1 MSFPVGSLVLYK
13 TKTARVLSSAE
24 KIEIEVLGGGKEK
37 VRPKDIVLL
46 HLGPYQGASQLAQGP
61 TQLTHPPEEL
71 CDLWELLEGEDTTL
85 EDLSNMLFGSFSVT
99 DAYWMWQ
106 YVGETPYF
114 EGTPD
119 KLRPR
124 SSVALDKIR
133 QDALKKE
140 QEKVREAE
148 FLERLRSGTYALE
161 DKTRLLELENL
172 ALGRTTKSKLMAALG
187 QSETPEAA
195 HALLLRIGLWDSS
208 KNPYP
213 SRMGVVLNP
222 PLSEVPAFTPE
233 ARLDL
238 TFLESYAID
247 DEGAGDPDDAISLE
261 PFKNGSFRLWVHVSD
276 VAALIAPDSPLDHEA
291 RKRGATL
298 YTPER
303 IITMLPE
310 DSVQVLGLG
319 LEPIS
324 NALSFGIT
332 LEGPDFVPGEIQI
345 QLSRVWVT
353 RTTYAGVSSRLGE
366 EPFRQ
371 MLEIARRLEARRVE
385 NGAVQLELPEVKIK
399 AVGGVVS
406 IKAIGH
412 EAARPIVQESMMLAG
427 WAAATYALERE
438 IPFPFARQD
447 VFEQFDGPAQDLPEM
462 FARRKSLGRTQ
473 WNVRPGRHMG
483 LGLEPYAQVTSPMR
497 RYLDLVAHQQLRAHL
512 REQNR
517 PEQEGL
523 EQEGLEETDPQE
535 SLLGTSAVL
544 ERIGASDLASSSVR
558 QAERSSNRHWTLVYL
573 QQNPSWQGRGVVV
586 DQRGAGNTVLIPDLA
601 LEVTLGGNL
610 ELGQEFVLEAVSV
623 DLAALEVRFRMN
635 NV

>member
-1 MSFPVGSLVLYK
+1 MSFPPGSLVLYK
-13 TKTARVLSSAE
+13 TKVARVLSSAE
-24 KIEIEVLGGGKEK
+24 KIEIEILGGGKEK

-46 HLGPYQGASQLAQGP
+46 HPGPYQGASQLAQGP
-61 TQLTHPPEEL
+61 MQLTHPPEEL
-71 CDLWELLEGEDTTL
+71 RDLWELLEGEDTTL
-85 EDLSNMLFGSFSVT
+85 EDLSNLLFGAFGVS

-106 YVGETPYF
+106 YVQDTPYF
-114 EGTPD
+114 EGAPD

-124 SSVALDKIR
+124 SSEELEKIR
-133 QDALKKE
+133 QDALDKE

-148 FLERLRSGTYALE
+148 FLERLRAGTYSSE

-172 ALGRTTKSKLMAALG
+172 ALGRTSKSKLMAALG

-195 HALLLRIGLWDSS
+195 HALLLRIGLWDSG

-213 SRMGVVLNP
+213 SRMGVVLNSP
-222 PLSEVPAFTPE
+222 TLEVPAFPDE
-233 ARLDL
+233 ARLNL
-238 TFLESYAID
+238 TNLESYAID

-261 PFKNGSFRLWVHVSD
+261 PLGDGSFRLWIHVSD
-276 VAALIAPDSPLDHEA
+276 VAALIGPDSPLDHEA

-324 NALSFGIT
+324 NALSIGIA
-332 LEGPDFVPGEIQI
+332 LEGLDFVPGEIQI
-345 QLSRVWVT
+345 KLSRVRVT
-353 RTTYAGVSSRLGE
+353 RTTYAGVSERLAE

-371 MLEIARRLEARRVE
+371 MLEIAHKLEAQRVE

-412 EAARPIVQESMMLAG
+412 EPARLIVQEAMMLAG
-427 WAAATYALERE
+427 WAAAKYALERE

-512 REQNR
+512 CEQIP
-517 PEQEGL
+517 PEGEGL
-523 EQEGLEETDPQE
+523 EQVDQQE

-573 QQNPSWQGRGVVV
+573 MQNSGWLGRGVIV

-601 LEVTLGGNL
+601 LEVTIGGNL
-610 ELGQEFVLEAVSV
+610 ELGQELVLEAVSV
-623 DLAALEVRFRMN
+623 DLAALEVRFRVN
-635 NV
+635 LEGEQ

>member
-46 HLGPYQGASQLAQGP
+46 HPGPYQGASQLAQGP
-61 TQLTHPPEEL
+61 MQLTHPPEEL
-71 CDLWELLEGEDTTL
+71 SDLWELLEGEDTTL
-85 EDLSNMLFGSFSVT
+85 EDLSNMMFGGFSVT

-106 YVGETPYF
+106 YVGQTPYF

-124 SSVALDKIR
+124 SSEALEKIR
-133 QDALKKE
+133 QDAFDKLAQGERE
-140 QEKVREAE
+140 QE
-148 FLERLRSGTYALE
+148 FLERLRSGTYLSE
-161 DKTRLLELENL
+161 DKTRLLEIENL
-172 ALGRTTKSKLMAALG
+172 ALGRTSKSKLMATLG

-195 HALLLRIGLWDSS
+195 HALLLRIGLWDSG

-222 PLSEVPAFTPE
+222 PTLDVAAFTPE

-238 TFLESYAID
+238 TQLESYAID

-261 PFKNGSFRLWVHVSD
+261 ALENGGFRLWIHVSD
-276 VAALIAPDSPLDHEA
+276 VAALVKPDSPLDHEA

-324 NALSFGIT
+324 NALSIGIT
-332 LEGPDFVPGEIQI
+332 LTLPDFVPSEIQI
-345 QLSRVWVT
+345 QLSRVRVT

-371 MLEIARRLEARRVE
+371 MLEIAHKLEARRVE
-385 NGAVQLELPEVKIK
+385 GGAVQLELPEVKIK

-406 IKAIGH
+406 IKPIGH
-412 EAARPIVQESMMLAG
+412 ETARPIVQEAMMLAG

-512 REQNR
+512 HEQTGQTG
-517 PEQEGL
+517 PA
-523 EQEGLEETDPQE
+523 QEGLEETDPQE
-535 SLLGTSAVL
+535 SMLGTSAVL
-544 ERIGASDLASSSVR
+544 ERIGASDLASGSVR
-558 QAERSSNRHWTLVYL
+558 QAERVSNRHWTLVYL
-573 QQNPSWQGRGVVV
+573 QLNPGWQGRGVVV

-601 LEVTLGGNL
+601 LEVSIGGNL
-610 ELGQEFVLEAVSV
+610 ELGQELILEAVSV
-623 DLAALEVRFRMN
+623 DLAALEVRFRVN
-635 NV
+635 SV

>member
-1 MSFPVGSLVLYK
+1 MSFPLGSLVLYK
-13 TKTARVLSSAE
+13 TRVARVLSSAE

-37 VRPKDIVLL
+37 VRPKDIALL
-46 HLGPYQGASQLAQGP
+46 HPGPYRDASQLAQGP
-61 TQLTHPPEEL
+61 MQFTHPPEEL
-71 CDLWELLEGEDTTL
+71 SDLWELLEGEDTTL
-85 EDLSNMLFGSFSVT
+85 EDLSNMLFGGFGVS

-106 YVGETPYF
+106 YVQETPYF

-119 KLRPR
+119 KLSPR
-124 SSVALDKIR
+124 SSEALAKIRRDALDKLAQGER
-133 QDALKKE
+133 
-140 QEKVREAE
+140 EKE
-148 FLERLRSGTYALE
+148 FLERLRSGTYLPE

-172 ALGRTTKSKLMAALG
+172 ALGRTSKSKLMVTLG

-195 HALLLRIGLWDSS
+195 HALLLRIGLWDFSR
-208 KNPYP
+208 NPYP
-213 SRMGVVLNP
+213 SRMGVVLSP
-222 PLSEVPAFTPE
+222 PALEVPAFPE
-233 ARLDL
+233 EVRLDL
-238 TFLESYAID
+238 THLESYAID

-261 PFKNGSFRLWVHVSD
+261 TLENGEFRLWIHVSD
-276 VAALIAPDSPLDHEA
+276 VAALVTPDSPLDHEA

-303 IITMLPE
+303 IVTMLPE
-310 DSVQVLGLG
+310 DSVGVLGLG

-324 NALSFGIT
+324 NALSIGIA
-332 LEGPDFVPGEIQI
+332 LEGPDFVPGEVQI
-345 QLSRVWVT
+345 QLSRVRVT
-353 RTTYAGVSSRLGE
+353 RTTYAGVSGRLTE

-385 NGAVQLELPEVKIK
+385 DGAVQLELPEVKIK
-399 AVGGVVS
+399 AVNGQVS
-406 IKAIGH
+406 IKPIGF
-412 EAARPIVQESMMLAG
+412 ESARPIVQESMMLAG

-447 VFEQFDGPAQDLPEM
+447 VFEQFAPLTGDGPAQDLPEM

-512 REQNR
+512 AEEQDSE
-517 PEQEGL
+517 PSVQGV
-523 EQEGLEETDPQE
+523 QGV
-535 SLLGTSAVL
+535 LGASAVL

-558 QAERSSNRHWTLVYL
+558 QAERVSNRHWTLVYL
-573 QQNPSWQGRGVVV
+573 QQNPGWQGRGVVV

-601 LEVTLGGNL
+601 LEVSIGGTL
-610 ELGQEFVLEAVSV
+610 ELGQELALEAVSV
-623 DLAALEVRFRMN
+623 DLAALEVRFR
-635 NV
+635 VSGA

>member
-1 MSFPVGSLVLYK
+1 MLYK
-13 TKTARVLSSAE
+13 TKVARVLSSAE
-24 KIEIEVLGGGKEK
+24 KIEIDVLGGSKEK

-46 HLGPYQGASQLAQGP
+46 HPGPYRDAAQLLQGP
-61 TQLTHPPEEL
+61 MQLSHPPEEL
-71 CDLWELLEGEDTTL
+71 AEIWELLEGEGTTL
-85 EDLSNMLFGSFSVT
+85 EDLSTMLFGGFGVA
-99 DAYWMWQ
+99 DAYWMWHYIGQ
-106 YVGETPYF
+106 TPYF

-124 SSVALDKIR
+124 SSETLAKIR
-133 QDALKKE
+133 QDAL
-140 QEKVREAE
+140 EKLAQGEREKE
-148 FLERLRSGTYALE
+148 FLERLRAGTYLPE

-172 ALGRTTKSKLMAALG
+172 ALGRVQKSKLMGALG

-222 PLSEVPAFTPE
+222 PVSEVPAFPDE

-261 PFKNGSFRLWVHVSD
+261 QLEDGNFRLWVHVSD
-276 VAALIAPDSPLDHEA
+276 VAALIGPDSPLDQEA

-324 NALSFGIT
+324 NALSIGVT
-332 LEGPDFVPGEIQI
+332 LEGADFIPGKIQI
-345 QLSRVWVT
+345 QLTRVRVT
-353 RTTYAGVSSRLGE
+353 RTTYSGVSAKLAE
-366 EPFRQ
+366 EPFKK
-371 MLEIARRLEARRVE
+371 MLEMAQVLEARRIA

-399 AVGGVVS
+399 AVEGVVS
-406 IKAIGH
+406 IKPIGH

-427 WAAATYALERE
+427 WAAASYALEHE

-447 VFEQFDGPAQDLPEM
+447 VFETFEGPAQDMAEM

-483 LGLEPYAQVTSPMR
+483 LGFDSYAQVTSPMR

-512 REQNR
+512 LE
-517 PEQEGL
+517 ESGL
-523 EQEGLEETDPQE
+523 EST
-535 SLLGTSAVL
+535 LLGTPALL

-558 QAERSSNRHWTLVYL
+558 QAERISNRHWTLVYL
-573 QQNPSWQGRGVVV
+573 QQNPGWRGPGVVV

-601 LEVTLGGNL
+601 LEVTIGGNL
-610 ELGQEFVLEAVSV
+610 ELGQELMLEAVSV
-623 DLAALEVRFRMN
+623 DLAALEVRFR
-635 NV
+635 VEVKQ